1 MSIAV
6 TETSQVSQTIAD
18 TTETSQTQL
27 TVASGREVRAV
38 ALDAARP
45 HLLRIVLAVILLI
58 GGATA
63 ALVTPRLMGSIVD
76 LVSNGERLIVWT
88 GATAVWWAGG
98 LMVAATAASALLT
111 SCGFILMAGAVD
123 RVIARLRERVIDSGM
138 HLPLARLERVG
149 AGDLIARTTD
159 DVTMLTQTVSEV
171 LPAVTGAGFAVAVTL
186 IGMAALDWRFALVG
200 LALLPVYAFALH
212 RYRRSAPAQYL
223 EERRRRGRRAA
234 ELLASLRGLSS
245 VRVFALQPD
254 RRARIG
260 NHSWAV
266 VRLSISIRI
275 INNRLFGRVNFAEWL
290 GMTLLLVIGFHLVRD
305 GAVSVGAVTAAT
317 LYFLRM
323 FGPIGQLL
331 LVVDP
336 ISSASASLRRM
347 IGVIVETAQVPTSS
361 APERRRQ
368 SEPCPTHGHL
378 RATNISFSYG
388 DREVLAD
395 VSLEV
400 ASGRTLAVVGVSG
413 AGKSTLAAV
422 LAGLRPPASGDVR
435 LGSTDITDLD
445 PTVRA
450 RLICMV
456 TQDVHVFSGTLRE
469 DLMLARPG
477 ATDAD
482 LDRAL
487 RAAGAEDWVAELEAG
502 LDTTVGV
509 QGTVLTPVQAQQVAL
524 ARVALVD
531 PAVVVL
537 DEATAE
543 AGSSG
548 AAELESA
555 ALRIADGR
563 TAVVI
568 AHRLDQAARADEVIL
583 MRNGRIIEQ
592 GTHDQLIAARG
603 EYAQL
608 WSAWSAGR
616 SQPVRGQTE
625 EGAQ

>member
-1 MSIAV
+1 MSTVV
-6 TETSQVSQTIAD
+6 TETIHVSQATA
-18 TTETSQTQL
+18 TTAETSQLQL
-27 TVASGREVRAV
+27 TVASGREVRASV
-38 ALDAARP
+38 LDAARP
-45 HLLRIVLAVILLI
+45 YLPRIVLAVILLI

-63 ALVTPRLMGSIVD
+63 ALATPRLMGAIVD
-76 LVSNGERLIVWT
+76 LVSNGDRLIVWT
-88 GATAVWWAGG
+88 STTAVWWAGG

-111 SCGFILMAGAVD
+111 SFGFILMAGAVD

-186 IGMAALDWRFALVG
+186 VGMAALDWRFLLVG
-200 LALLPVYAFALH
+200 VALLPVYAFALH

-245 VRVFALQPD
+245 VRAFALQPD

-260 NHSWAV
+260 DHSWAV
-266 VRLSISIRI
+266 VRLSITIRI
-275 INNRLFGRVNFAEWL
+275 LNNRLFGRVNFAEWL

-305 GAVSVGAVTAAT
+305 GAVSVGTVTAAT
-317 LYFLRM
+317 LYFLRL

-347 IGVIVETAQVPTSS
+347 IGVIIETTQVPVSG
-361 APERRRQ
+361 APEHHRQ
-368 SEPCPTHGHL
+368 SEPGPAHGRL
-378 RATNISFSYG
+378 RATNIGFSYG
-388 DREVLAD
+388 DRAVLAEVSVD
-395 VSLEV
+395 V
-400 ASGRTLAVVGVSG
+400 AAGQTLAVVGVSG

-435 LGSTDITDLD
+435 LGGTDIADLD
-445 PTVRA
+445 PAVRA

-477 ATDAD
+477 ATDAE
-482 LDRAL
+482 LDTAL
-487 RAAGAEDWVAELEAG
+487 RTAGAAEWVAELEAG
-502 LDTTVGV
+502 LDTTVGA
-509 QGTVLTPVQAQQVAL
+509 QGTALTPVQAQQVAL

-555 ALRIADGR
+555 ALRITRGR
-563 TAVVI
+563 TAIVV

-583 MRNGRIIEQ
+583 MRHGRIIER
-592 GTHDQLIAARG
+592 GTHDQLIAAHG

-616 SQPVRGQTE
+616 SQPVRGKAE